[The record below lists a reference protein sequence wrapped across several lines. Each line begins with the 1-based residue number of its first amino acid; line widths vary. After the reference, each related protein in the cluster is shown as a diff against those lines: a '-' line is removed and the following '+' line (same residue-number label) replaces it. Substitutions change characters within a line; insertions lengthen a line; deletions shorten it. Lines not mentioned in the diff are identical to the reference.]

1 MSPIPPFVVEL
12 RELVGQRQLW
22 LPAVTAVVLHE
33 GQVLLTRRADNGRW
47 APITGLLDP
56 GEHPAVGAVR
66 EAEEEASVVVRA
78 DRLAATGVTPVITHA
93 NGDLAVYLDLTFACS
108 WVSGEAAV
116 GDDENLEVA
125 WWPLDAL
132 PPMEAYLLE
141 RIEAAASGET
151 AARFL
156 S

>member
-1 MSPIPPFVVEL
+1 MSPIPPFVIEL
-12 RELVGQRQLW
+12 RELVGTRQLW
-22 LPAVTAVVLHE
+22 LPAVTAVVVRDGE
-33 GQVLLTRRADNGRW
+33 VLLTRRADNGRW

-56 GEHPAVGAVR
+56 GEDPAVGAVR

-78 DRLAATGVTPVITHA
+78 DRLAATGVTPQIVHQ
-93 NGDLAVYLDLTFACS
+93 NGDLAVYLDLTFTCS

-116 GDDENLEVA
+116 GDDENLEVG
-125 WWPLDAL
+125 WWPLEAL

-141 RIEAAASGET
+141 RIEAATSGET

>member
-12 RELVGQRQLW
+12 RELIGHRQLW
-22 LPAVTAVVLHE
+22 LPAVTAVVVRDGE
-33 GQVLLTRRADNGRW
+33 VLLTRRADNGRW

-56 GEHPAVGAVR
+56 GEQPAVGAAR
-66 EAEEEASVVVRA
+66 EALEEASVVIGV
-78 DRLAATGVTPVITHA
+78 DRLAATGVTDLVTHA

-108 WVSGEAAV
+108 WISGEARV

-132 PPMEAYLLE
+132 PPMEPYLLA
-141 RIEAAASGET
+141 RIDAATSGET